1 MQNIKKYSGL
11 TILILLVLIKIQDSN
26 FVKRIE
32 NISYDAFQTIFIE
45 KSTYEDVV
53 IVDIDEKSIGEI
65 GQFPWRRDV
74 FAKLIDKLNSYNAAV
89 ISFDIFFSEDDRQNP
104 KKILNEFNIDNE
116 DVIDSDQLLLESI
129 KSSNVVLSVLG
140 DVSQYKKDNQSK
152 PKTNIISRGSD
163 ASNFTYFFKNKI
175 TSLEKF
181 NDVAKGI
188 GTISYLDSQDGV
200 LRSIPM
206 FLKIDN
212 DLWPALSLESL
223 RVFHNHKNILIN
235 ADETGI
241 NEIKTRKYQI
251 KTDPNTLVFIN
262 FKKFNKENYIPAV
275 DVIEGKINEDRLKNK
290 IVLIGSSA
298 QGLFDFVKI
307 PNGNVIP
314 GVETH
319 AHLIENIVNNDFIIK
334 DLSTKIIENILLLI
348 SLIIVLIIP
357 NKIKP
362 KFSIVFFISLVI
374 ILLLFSSLVYQ
385 FNYFVDVFFIILS
398 SAVLFLTTL
407 YLRYLK
413 ENEIAIDNEK
423 KQIVLKQERE
433 IAGEVQKKLFPA
445 EFSNKDLIFA
455 NNVPAKDVS
464 GDYYDFISMNENE
477 IYFTLADV
485 SGKGVKAGILMAN
498 AAAVFRS
505 MAKLEKPVS
514 TIAKFVNNQVADS
527 SYQGMFITAV
537 IGKFNLKDKNIE
549 YINLGHEPIMIFD
562 KDYKFEYLK
571 STLPPLGLMNMDDD
585 GFFQTSKININ
596 NKNLMIYT
604 DGVTEGYLEDGSE
617 LEVKGLEKELK
628 ENKLVKTTEII
639 NHISQLLTKR
649 NKPLRDDV
657 TCLIISGHQN

>member
-1 MQNIKKYSGL
+1 MV
-11 TILILLVLIKIQDSN
+11 LLVLTKIHDSN

-32 NISYDAFQTIFIE
+32 NISYDTFQSIFIK
-45 KSTYEDVV
+45 KSTFEDVV
-53 IVDIDEKSIGEI
+53 IVDVDEKSIDVI
-65 GQFPWRRDV
+65 GQFPWRRDI
-74 FAKLIDKLNSYNAAV
+74 FANLINKLNLNKVAV

-104 KKILNEFNIDNE
+104 KKILNEFNLNNE
-116 DVIDSDQLLLESI
+116 EVIDSDQLFLESI

-140 DVSQYKKDNQSK
+140 DVSDYKKDNQSK
-152 PKTNIISRGSD
+152 PKTNIIARGSD
-163 ASNFTYFFKNKI
+163 VSKFTYFFKNKI

-181 NDVAKGI
+181 NDAAKGI
-188 GTISYLDSQDGV
+188 GNISYLDSQDGV

-206 FLKIDN
+206 LLKIDN
-212 DLWPALSLESL
+212 DLWPSLSLETL
-223 RVFHNHKNILIN
+223 RVFHNHKNILVN
-235 ADETGI
+235 ADVNGI

-251 KTDPNTLVFIN
+251 KTDPNTLVFVN
-262 FKKFNKENYIPAV
+262 YKKFNKQNYISAV
-275 DVIEGKINEDRLKNK
+275 DVIEGKINEDRLKDK

-307 PNGNVIP
+307 PNGKVIP

-334 DLSTKIIENILLLI
+334 NLSTKIIENVLLLLSLI
-348 SLIIVLIIP
+348 IVLMIPNKINPKFSIIFYVSLIIVLI
-357 NKIKP
+357 
-362 KFSIVFFISLVI
+362 S
-374 ILLLFSSLVYQ
+374 FSSIVYQ
-385 FNYFVDVFFIILS
+385 FNYFIDVLFTILS
-398 SAVLFLTTL
+398 SAILFITTL
-407 YLRYLK
+407 YFRYLK
-413 ENEIAIDNEK
+413 ENKIALDNEK

-433 IAGEVQKKLFPA
+433 IAGEVQKKLFPRV
-445 EFSNKDLIFA
+445 FSNKDLIFA

-464 GDYYDFISMNENE
+464 GDYYDFISTNDDE

-498 AAAVFRS
+498 ASAVFRS
-505 MAKLEKPVS
+505 MAKLDKPVS

-537 IGKFNLKDKNIE
+537 IGKFNLKDKSIE

-562 KDYKFEYLK
+562 KNYNFEYLK
-571 STLPPLGLMNMDDD
+571 ANLPPLGLMKMNNDD
-585 GFFQTSKININ
+585 FFKTNKININ

-617 LEVKGLEKELK
+617 LEVSGLEKELK
-628 ENKLVKTTEII
+628 ENKLIKTTEII
-639 NHISQLLTKR
+639 NHISQLLTKK
-649 NKPLRDDV
+649 NKPLRDDI

>member
-45 KSTYEDVV
+45 KNTYEDVV

-104 KKILNEFNIDNE
+104 KRILNEFNLDNE
-116 DVIDSDQLLLESI
+116 GVIDSDQLLLESI

-398 SAVLFLTTL
+398 SAILFLTTL

-445 EFSNKDLIFA
+445 EFSNKDLIYA

-537 IGKFNLKDKNIE
+537 IGKFNLKDKSIE

-585 GFFQTSKININ
+585 GFFQTNKININ

>member
-11 TILILLVLIKIQDSN
+11 SILILLVLIKIQDSN

-104 KKILNEFNIDNE
+104 KRILNEFNLDNE
-116 DVIDSDQLLLESI
+116 GVIDSDQLLLESI

-275 DVIEGKINEDRLKNK
+275 DVIEGKINEDKLKNK

-334 DLSTKIIENILLLI
+334 DLSTKIIENVLLLV

-362 KFSIVFFISLVI
+362 KFSIVFFISLVV

-537 IGKFNLKDKNIE
+537 IGKFNLKDKSIE

-639 NHISQLLTKR
+639 SHISQLLTKR

>member
-11 TILILLVLIKIQDSN
+11 SILILLILIKIQDGN

-32 NISYDAFQTIFIE
+32 NISYDAFQSIFID
-45 KSTYEDVV
+45 KSTFEDVV

-74 FAKLIDKLNSYNAAV
+74 FARLIDKLNSYNTAV
-89 ISFDIFFSEDDRQNP
+89 ISFDIFFSEDDKQNP
-104 KKILNEFNIDNE
+104 KKILNEFNLDIE
-116 DVIDSDQLLLESI
+116 DVVDSDQLLLESI

-152 PKTNIISRGSD
+152 PKTNVISRGSD

-262 FKKFNKENYIPAV
+262 FKEFNKQNYIPAV

-334 DLSTKIIENILLLI
+334 DLSTKIIENVLLLI

-362 KFSIVFFISLVI
+362 KFSIVFFISLII
-374 ILLLFSSLVYQ
+374 ILLLFSSIVYQ

-413 ENEIAIDNEK
+413 ENEIALDNEK
-423 KQIVLKQERE
+423 KQIILKQERE

-464 GDYYDFISMNENE
+464 GDYYDFISMSEDE

-537 IGKFNLKDKNIE
+537 IGKFNLKEKTIE

-562 KDYKFEYLK
+562 KDYNFEYLK

-628 ENKLVKTTEII
+628 ENKLIKTTEII

>member
-1 MQNIKKYSGL
+1 MV
-11 TILILLVLIKIQDSN
+11 LLVLTKIHDSN

-32 NISYDAFQTIFIE
+32 NISYDTFQSIFIK
-45 KSTYEDVV
+45 KSTFEDVV
-53 IVDIDEKSIGEI
+53 IVDIDEKSIDVI
-65 GQFPWRRDV
+65 GQFPWRRDI
-74 FAKLIDKLNSYNAAV
+74 FANLINKLNLNKVAV

-104 KKILNEFNIDNE
+104 KKILNEFNLNNE
-116 DVIDSDQLLLESI
+116 EVIDSDQLFLESI
-129 KSSNVVLSVLG
+129 KSSDVVLSVLG
-140 DVSQYKKDNQSK
+140 DVSDYKKDNQSK
-152 PKTNIISRGSD
+152 PKTNIIARGSD
-163 ASNFTYFFKNKI
+163 VSKFTYFFKNKI

-181 NDVAKGI
+181 NDAAKGI
-188 GTISYLDSQDGV
+188 GNISYLDSQDGV

-206 FLKIDN
+206 LLKIDN
-212 DLWPALSLESL
+212 DLWPSLSLETL
-223 RVFHNHKNILIN
+223 RVFHNHKNILVN
-235 ADETGI
+235 ADVNGI

-251 KTDPNTLVFIN
+251 KTDPNTLVFVN
-262 FKKFNKENYIPAV
+262 YKKFNKQNYISAV
-275 DVIEGKINEDRLKNK
+275 DVIEGKINEDRLKDK

-307 PNGNVIP
+307 PNGKVIP

-334 DLSTKIIENILLLI
+334 NLSTKIIENVLLLLSLI
-348 SLIIVLIIP
+348 IVLMIPNKINPKFSIIFYVSLIIVLIS
-357 NKIKP
+357 
-362 KFSIVFFISLVI
+362 FSSIV
-374 ILLLFSSLVYQ
+374 YK
-385 FNYFVDVFFIILS
+385 FNYFIDVLFTILS
-398 SAVLFLTTL
+398 SAILFITTL
-407 YLRYLK
+407 YFRYLK
-413 ENEIAIDNEK
+413 ENKIALDNEK

-433 IAGEVQKKLFPA
+433 IAGEVQKKLFPR

-464 GDYYDFISMNENE
+464 GDYYDFISTNDDE

-505 MAKLEKPVS
+505 MAKLDKSVS

-537 IGKFNLKDKNIE
+537 IGKFNLKDKSIE

-562 KDYKFEYLK
+562 KNYNFEYLK
-571 STLPPLGLMNMDDD
+571 ANLPPLGLMKMNNDD
-585 GFFQTSKININ
+585 FFKTNKININ

-617 LEVKGLEKELK
+617 LEVSGLEKELK
-628 ENKLVKTTEII
+628 ENKLIKTTEII
-639 NHISQLLTKR
+639 NHISQLLTKK
-649 NKPLRDDV
+649 NKPLRDDI

>member
-1 MQNIKKYSGL
+1 M
-11 TILILLVLIKIQDSN
+11 ILLVLIKIQDSN

-32 NISYDAFQTIFIE
+32 NISYDAFQSIFIE
-45 KSTYEDVV
+45 KSTFEDVV

-104 KKILNEFNIDNE
+104 KKILDEFNLDNE

-152 PKTNIISRGSD
+152 PKTNVISRGSD

-181 NDVAKGI
+181 NDAAKGI

-251 KTDPNTLVFIN
+251 ETDPNTLVFIN
-262 FKKFNKENYIPAV
+262 FKKFNKKNYIPAV
-275 DVIEGKINEDRLKNK
+275 DVIEDKINEDRIKNK

-334 DLSTKIIENILLLI
+334 DLSTKIIENVLLLI

-362 KFSIVFFISLVI
+362 KFSIVFFVSLII

-385 FNYFVDVFFIILS
+385 FNYFIDVFFIILS

-413 ENEIAIDNEK
+413 ENEIALDNEK

-433 IAGEVQKKLFPA
+433 IAGEVQKKLFPE

-537 IGKFNLKDKNIE
+537 IGKFNLKDKSIE

-562 KDYKFEYLK
+562 KDYNFEYLK

-585 GFFQTSKININ
+585 GFFQTSKIDIN

-639 NHISQLLTKR
+639 THISHLLTKR

>member
-1 MQNIKKYSGL
+1 
-11 TILILLVLIKIQDSN
+11 
-26 FVKRIE
+26 
-32 NISYDAFQTIFIE
+32 
-45 KSTYEDVV
+45 
-53 IVDIDEKSIGEI
+53 
-65 GQFPWRRDV
+65 
-74 FAKLIDKLNSYNAAV
+74 
-89 ISFDIFFSEDDRQNP
+89 
-104 KKILNEFNIDNE
+104 
-116 DVIDSDQLLLESI
+116 
-129 KSSNVVLSVLG
+129 LSVLG

-181 NDVAKGI
+181 NDAAKGI

-275 DVIEGKINEDRLKNK
+275 DVIEGKINEDRIKNK

-334 DLSTKIIENILLLI
+334 DLSTKIIENVLLLI

-357 NKIKP
+357 NRIKP
-362 KFSIVFFISLVI
+362 KFSIVFFISLII

-385 FNYFVDVFFIILS
+385 FNHFVDVFFIILS
-398 SAVLFLTTL
+398 SAVLFLATL

-413 ENEIAIDNEK
+413 ENEIALDNEK

-433 IAGEVQKKLFPA
+433 IAGEVQKKLFPD

-537 IGKFNLKDKNIE
+537 IGKFNLKDKSIE

-562 KDYKFEYLK
+562 KDYNFEYLK

-585 GFFQTSKININ
+585 GFFQTSKIDIN

-639 NHISQLLTKR
+639 THISQLLTKR